1 MSMNPVNPI
10 RGYLGSLVEPQRA
23 STALRVALVVG
34 SVLFVINH
42 GTALLE
48 GEMTRQR
55 WLAACLTYLV
65 PYAVN
70 IHGQYVAAR
79 RAARRP
85 GAELR
90 SWL

>member
-1 MSMNPVNPI
+1 VSARNPARFI
-10 RGYLGSLVEPQRA
+10 RGYFSSLVDPRMA

-42 GTALLE
+42 GAAVLA
-48 GEMTRQR
+48 GAMTRER

-70 IHGQYVAAR
+70 IHGQHIS
-79 RAARRP
+79 
-85 GAELR
+85 R
-90 SWL
+90 SSRG